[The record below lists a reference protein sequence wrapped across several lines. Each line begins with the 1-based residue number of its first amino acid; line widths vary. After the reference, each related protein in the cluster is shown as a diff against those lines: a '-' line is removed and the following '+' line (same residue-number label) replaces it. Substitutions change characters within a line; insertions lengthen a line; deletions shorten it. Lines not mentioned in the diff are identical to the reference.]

1 MKKFDEWNDVKK
13 QISKI
18 EDYIKFKERDIFW
31 ISIGENIG
39 SEQNGKGK
47 AFARPVLIIK
57 KLNNQLFFGVPLST
71 TIRRG
76 TYYYTFNFKKDQESS
91 ALLVQAKVF
100 DIKRANQKLGMIS
113 KNDFINVKEKLRKLL
128 EL

>member
-1 MKKFDEWNDVKK
+1 MKKFDDWNELKK
-13 QISKI
+13 QISSI
-18 EDYIKFKERDIFW
+18 DNSVKFKERDIFW

-47 AFARPVLIIK
+47 EFARPVLIIK

-71 TIRRG
+71 SIRNG
-76 TYYYTFNFKKDQESS
+76 TYFHTFSFIEEQQSS

-100 DIKRANQKLGMIS
+100 DIKRANQKLGMIN
-113 KNDFINVKEKLRKLL
+113 KNDFIDVKEKLRILF

>member
-1 MKKFDEWNDVKK
+1 MNKFDDWNELKK
-13 QISKI
+13 QISST
-18 EDYIKFKERDIFW
+18 DNSVKFKERDIFW

-47 AFARPVLIIK
+47 EFARPVLIIK

-71 TIRRG
+71 TIRNG
-76 TYYYTFNFKKDQESS
+76 TYFHTFSFIEDQQSS

-100 DIKRANQKLGMIS
+100 DIKRANQKLGMIN
-113 KNDFINVKEKLRKLL
+113 KNDFINVKEKLRILF